1 MKILFF
7 GGKGWIGS
15 QFLEYMK
22 KQVNIDIIETDVRA
36 DNENL
41 IKDIILLH
49 SPTHIISFI
58 GRTHGDGINN
68 TDYLEKDG
76 KLVENICD
84 NLYAPYVLSILAEK
98 NNIHFTYIGTGCIFN
113 EENPETRTYYETD
126 RPNFFDSS
134 YSIVK
139 GFTDRLMRFNKNTLN
154 IRIRM
159 VINSQ
164 NHHRNLIKKLIN
176 YEKICSYSNSMS
188 VLPTLF
194 PIIFDMMKK
203 KTTGTINLV
212 NPDYISHNEILEMYK
227 EIVDEKFEWK
237 NFTIEEQ
244 NNILNSKR
252 CNVHLNTNKI
262 KSLYPDIPN
271 IRDAVR
277 ECLIEMKKN
286 LNNVEDG

>member
-271 IRDAVR
+271 IRDAIR

>member
-164 NHHRNLIKKLIN
+164 NHHKNLIKKLIN